1 MTAPATPQVQVRAPA
16 RAGLLGRRWRQRLT
30 HLLIHLVLLSGVV
43 VIFIPLGWS
52 LSTSLKEPGDI
63 FTYPPSWI
71 PNPVRWQNYV
81 EVFQTIPFARYFLNT
96 AIITGFD
103 IVGKVL
109 SCSIVAFS
117 FARLRWWG
125 RDVVFLVM
133 LSTLM
138 LPHHVTL
145 IPQFILYKYLGWV
158 DTFLPLIVPNFF
170 GGPFL
175 TFLLRQFFMTIPLDL
190 DDAARI
196 DGASTF
202 RIFWNIILPLSKPA
216 LAAVAI
222 FVFQG
227 TWNDFLGPLIYLH
240 SKDKFTVSL
249 GLRMFQ
255 GEHGTDWH
263 LLMAASLMA
272 MLPVIVVF
280 FAAQR
285 YFIQGVVFTGVKG

>member
-1 MTAPATPQVQVRAPA
+1 M
-16 RAGLLGRRWRQRLT
+16 
-30 HLLIHLVLLSGVV
+30 
-43 VIFIPLGWS
+43 IFIPLGWS